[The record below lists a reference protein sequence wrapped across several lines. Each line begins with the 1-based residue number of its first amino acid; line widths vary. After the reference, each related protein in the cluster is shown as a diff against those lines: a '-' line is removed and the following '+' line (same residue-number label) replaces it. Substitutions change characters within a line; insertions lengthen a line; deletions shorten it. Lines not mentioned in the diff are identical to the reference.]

1 MDNCI
6 TVRGKSYP
14 VAMTVQAFAEIG
26 DLCPGKDIQRL
37 GELSSMPTG
46 ESMIIISKMAAA
58 MSRAAENKR
67 RFEEPGYKP
76 DPLQIDA
83 ILTLSMEEYQE
94 VASGLIKAMTAGLAG
109 RTVEVSRQEVK
120 KKRGRK
126 RQNRTEFSMVSF
138 LRKNA
143 AYGQA

>member
-1 MDNCI
+1 
-6 TVRGKSYP
+6 
-14 VAMTVQAFAEIG
+14 MTVQAFAEIG

-109 RTVEVSRQEVK
+109 RTVEVKSPRGQK
-120 KKRGRK
+120 KTGA
-126 RQNRTEFSMVSF
+126 QATES
-138 LRKNA
+138 N
-143 AYGQA
+143 